1 MLLRADPSQVEGL
14 ARFFKTGPGQYGFGD
29 KFLGIKVPV
38 TRGVVRECWR
48 DVGFEDLEECVCSEY
63 HEVRLAALL
72 ALVEIFKHAPKRS
85 FVAYAPQDD
94 KWRAP
99 QDDKCHSE
107 RPSCHSE
114 RSEESIQNQCIDFYL
129 SHTAYINN
137 WDLVDLSCYPLLGEW
152 LLHSPDRSLLYDL
165 ARDGKTI
172 WEQRIGIVSTMTF
185 IRHGQLD
192 DTFAIAD
199 ILLHHEHDLI
209 HKAVGWLLREAGK
222 RDKAA
227 LEAFLQGPDPHSVPP
242 LPHSG
247 LDPES
252 PRYLEMPRTAL
263 RYAIEKFPEAER
275 QIYLAK

>member
-1 MLLRADPSQVEGL
+1 MSILLSSMVSQADPSQVAGL
-14 ARFFKTGPGQYGFGD
+14 SRFFKTGPGQYGEGD

-38 TRGVVRECWR
+38 TREVVKECWR
-48 DVGFEDLEECVCSEY
+48 EVGFDELEVCISSEY

-72 ALVEIFKHAPKRS
+72 TLVEIFKHAKKNP
-85 FVAYAPQDD
+85 ALQ
-94 KWRAP
+94 
-99 QDDKCHSE
+99 Q
-107 RPSCHSE
+107 
-114 RSEESIQNQCIDFYL
+114 QCIDFYL

-152 LLHSPDRSLLYDL
+152 LLDKDRTLLYDL
-165 ARDGKTI
+165 ARDGKTL

-199 ILLHHEHDLI
+199 ILLHHPHDLI

-222 RDKAA
+222 RSKPA
-227 LEAFLQGPDPHSVPP
+227 LESYLQGPTPDHD
-242 LPHSG
+242 PHSG

-252 PRYLEMPRTAL
+252 PRYLSMPRTML

-275 QIYLAK
+275 LAYLRSH